1 MKLLGNKHSVGAADG
16 PANDPTFQAIHFE
29 GIHGCV
35 EASPTWICLG
45 QSRLYQPVG
54 KVAIEVEDTYLGH
67 KSSFHSA
74 LRAHSFHKAFG
85 PERARQRKAVP
96 KQGQ

>member
-1 MKLLGNKHSVGAADG
+1 MKLLGNEHRVWAADG
-16 PANDPTFQAIHFE
+16 PANDPEFHAIHFK

-45 QSRLYQPVG
+45 QSGLYQPVG

-67 KSSFHSA
+67 KSGFDST
-74 LRAHSFHKAFG
+74 LRAHSFHKAFRS
-85 PERARQRKAVP
+85 ERAGRRKAVP
-96 KQGQ
+96 KQGE